1 MKKIFILLM
10 TIFGTVAMAQLPQS
24 FMYQTVLHNGAG
36 SVLGGQRISAKV
48 SILKTSA
55 TGTAVYEETHSATT
69 AADGVLTLE
78 VGRGT
83 VVSGTFASIDWLSD
97 KHFLKTEIDPIGGSN
112 YQLVATQQLLS
123 VPYAFVSGKTRKLT
137 GVDSA
142 LAVLDSRFRRAD
154 SLIAVFNVQI
164 RQLNDSIR
172 TLSSSPSMTPA
183 QLQVL
188 AQRKAALETTLS
200 SLRTALTATKN
211 EQPAELPRQQAVEN
225 RAIGHSCNR

>member
-10 TIFGTVAMAQLPQS
+10 TIFGTMAMAQLPQS
-24 FMYQTVLHNGAG
+24 FMYQTVLHNGA
-36 SVLGGQRISAKV
+36 SNVLGSQRVTAKV
-48 SILKTSA
+48 SILTTSA
-55 TGTAVYEETHSATT
+55 TGTAVYEETQSATT

-83 VVSGTFASIDWLSD
+83 VVSGTFATIDWLSD

-123 VPYAFVSGKTRKLT
+123 VPYAFVSGKTSKLT
-137 GVDSA
+137 DVDSA

-172 TLSSSPSMTPA
+172 TLSSSPAPAPA
-183 QLQVL
+183 QLQSL
-188 AQRKAALETTLS
+188 ALRKASMETTLS
-200 SLRTALTATKN
+200 ALRTALAATKN
-211 EQPAELPRQQAVEN
+211 EQPAEPPRQQAVEN
-225 RAIGHSCNR
+225 RAIGHFCDR